1 MIEKDILLVEMG
13 SRLAQRREQMHLTQE
28 KLAELSGVS
37 VKTIFSAEKGQKA
50 LRPEN
55 IVNIYQTLDMDISF
69 FMTGNVLRSDILSSL
84 THEQRMA
91 FNKIL
96 DAFLSIC

>member
-1 MIEKDILLVEMG
+1 
-13 SRLAQRREQMHLTQE
+13 
-28 KLAELSGVS
+28 
-37 VKTIFSAEKGQKA
+37 
-50 LRPEN
+50 
-55 IVNIYQTLDMDISF
+55 MDISF